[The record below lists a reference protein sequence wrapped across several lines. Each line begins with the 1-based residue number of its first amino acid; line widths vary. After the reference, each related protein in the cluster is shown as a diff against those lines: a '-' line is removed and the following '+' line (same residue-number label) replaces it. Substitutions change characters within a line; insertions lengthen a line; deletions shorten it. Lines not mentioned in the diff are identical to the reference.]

1 MAGPLTCLNLSNTQ
15 FRTKGTKEGVAHLD
29 LTNSPSRV
37 VHTWEEIAV
46 GKEGV
51 GENRVLPEFWCSEWA
66 DAEGLPHA
74 FHAALG
80 ECLAVG
86 SYGLNLPA
94 MVEKGTSR

>member
-1 MAGPLTCLNLSNTQ
+1 MMAGPLTCLSLSNTQ

-66 DAEGLPHA
+66 DAGRLPHD
-74 FHAALG
+74 HTALG
-80 ECLAVG
+80 GCLVAG
-86 SYGLNLPA
+86 SHWIPA
-94 MVEKGTSR
+94 QKGMDKGQS